1 VDQLNSESP
10 LPLYHQLRSL
20 LLKRITSG
28 EFLPGER
35 IPTEHELCDA
45 YGVSRTT
52 AGQALSLLVEE
63 GVVER
68 ARRRGTIVS
77 PTWRSTPEGS
87 VLRMV
92 MSDTVR
98 ADEIRSSLSSALNVS
113 IEVISYDRIH
123 QYLMRAVAEGDAPDI
138 AMIDHVWVAEFA
150 ESHMIYP
157 LDELDPVWT
166 TDLVANDLH
175 PSVAS
180 GFRYGNA
187 MYAIPEEINL
197 AGIWYDTAAL
207 GSVGVDVPDTWDELI
222 ATATLLRDTGAMRY
236 PISLPGGEAAG
247 ETTTY
252 CLAAMLAS
260 NGASIMNETVHLD
273 APNAI
278 AVLRL
283 IRQFITDG
291 LTDPEAISN
300 GWLEGPRL
308 LANGEAAINV
318 GGSYEIEH
326 IARRADIPLESVGDR
341 YVFAPFPGGP
351 DGQPAT
357 VIGGMG
363 HVVFRQ
369 STDPLRA
376 MDLIEAM
383 TSSPALLKRAEGH
396 WTIPPL
402 RSVVSAGLPESRFIN
417 ETVEMLPSART
428 RPIVAGHQPVTPHLH
443 VSCNRWSPVRS
454 DLLGQQSAPQSSS
467 LRSPTPSSN
476 APRKTS
482 QRSHHSRKRVL
493 PRSPTEHP
501 VAIPRS
507 SEQRPSCGY
516 TVYGPR
522 YDAIASS
529 IADPISVGVGAITT
543 PASLSTAILASAVP
557 MPPEMIAPA

>member
-1 VDQLNSESP
+1 MDQLDSESP

-68 ARRRGTIVS
+68 ARRRGTIVA

-92 MSDTVR
+92 MSDQVR
-98 ADEIRSSLSSALNVS
+98 ADQIRASINPAQNLS
-113 IEVISYDRIH
+113 IEVVPYDRIH

-138 AMIDHVWVAEFA
+138 AMIDHVWIAEFA
-150 ESHMIYP
+150 ESYMIYP
-157 LDELDPVWT
+157 LDELNPVWVGA
-166 TDLVANDLH
+166 LVANDLH

-180 GFRYGNA
+180 GFRYENSI
-187 MYAIPEEINL
+187 YAIPEEINL
-197 AGIWYDTAAL
+197 AGIWYDTVAL
-207 GSVGVDVPDTWDELI
+207 DSTGVGVPQTWEELI
-222 ATATLLRDTGAMRY
+222 EAATLLRDAGAMRY
-236 PISLPGGEAAG
+236 PISLPGGEVAR

-260 NGASIMNETVHLD
+260 NNASIMNETVHLD
-273 APNAI
+273 APNSVS
-278 AVLRL
+278 VLRL

-291 LTDPEAISN
+291 LADPEVISN

-308 LANGEAAINV
+308 LAKGEAAINI

-326 IARRADIPLESVGDR
+326 IAQRAGISLASVGDR
-341 YVFAPFPGGP
+341 FVFAPFPGGP

-369 STDPLRA
+369 SRDPLRA
-376 MDLIEAM
+376 MDLVEAM
-383 TSSPALLKRAEGH
+383 MSDAVLQKRAEGH

-402 RSVVSAGLPESRFIN
+402 RSVVSPDSTESRFIN
-417 ETVEMLPSART
+417 ATVQMLPNART
-428 RPIVAGHQPVTPHLH
+428 RPIVAGYQPVTRQLQRL
-443 VSCNRWSPVRS
+443 V
-454 DLLGQQSAPQSSS
+454 QSVITGS
-467 LRSPTPSSN
+467 
-476 APRKTS
+476 
-482 QRSHHSRKRVL
+482 
-493 PRSPTEHP
+493 
-501 VAIPRS
+501 I
-507 SEQRPSCGY
+507 RPAGAAER
-516 TVYGPR
+516 T
-522 YDAIASS
+522 AEFIA
-529 IADPISVGVGAITT
+529 AITDT
-543 PASLSTAILASAVP
+543 PLEQS
-557 MPPEMIAPA
+557 

>member
-1 VDQLNSESP
+1 MDQLDSGSP

-68 ARRRGTIVS
+68 ARRRGTIVA

-87 VLRMV
+87 ALRMV
-92 MSDTVR
+92 MSDQVR
-98 ADEIRSSLSSALNVS
+98 ADQIRANIDPALSLS
-113 IEVISYDRIH
+113 IEVVPYDLIH
-123 QYLMRAVAEGDAPDI
+123 QHLMRAVAEGDAPDI

-150 ESHMIYP
+150 ESYMIYP
-157 LDELDPVWT
+157 LDELNPVWVN
-166 TDLVANDLH
+166 DLVANNLH

-180 GFRYGNA
+180 GFRYESS

-197 AGIWYDTAAL
+197 AGIWYDTVAL
-207 GSVGVDVPDTWDELI
+207 DSIDVGVPRTWDELLAA
-222 ATATLLRDTGAMRY
+222 ATKLRDTGTMRY

-260 NGASIMNETVHLD
+260 NGASIMNETVLLD
-273 APNAI
+273 APNAV

-283 IRQFITDG
+283 IRRFITDG
-291 LTDPEAISN
+291 LANPEAISN

-308 LANGEAAINV
+308 LANGEAAISI

-326 IARRADIPLESVGDR
+326 IAQRADIPLESVGDR
-341 YVFAPFPGGP
+341 FVFAPFPGGP
-351 DGQPAT
+351 NGQPST

-369 STDPLRA
+369 SKDPLRA
-376 MDLIEAM
+376 MDVIEAM
-383 TSSPALLKRAEGH
+383 MGDAVVRKRAEGH

-402 RSVVSAGLPESRFIN
+402 RSVVPPSSTESRFIN
-417 ETVEMLPSART
+417 ETVDMLPNART
-428 RPIVAGHQPVTPHLH
+428 RPIVAGYQPVTRQLQRL
-443 VSCNRWSPVRS
+443 V
-454 DLLGQQSAPQSSS
+454 QSVIAGS
-467 LRSPTPSSN
+467 
-476 APRKTS
+476 
-482 QRSHHSRKRVL
+482 
-493 PRSPTEHP
+493 
-501 VAIPRS
+501 I
-507 SEQRPSCGY
+507 RPAGAVER
-516 TVYGPR
+516 T
-522 YDAIASS
+522 AEFIA
-529 IADPISVGVGAITT
+529 AITDT
-543 PASLSTAILASAVP
+543 ELGVT
-557 MPPEMIAPA
+557 

>member
-1 VDQLNSESP
+1 MDQLDPKSP

-35 IPTEHELCDA
+35 IPTEHELCEA
-45 YGVSRTT
+45 YSVSRTT
-52 AGQALSLLVEE
+52 AGQALSLLADE

-77 PTWRSTPEGS
+77 PTWRSSPEGS

-92 MSDTVR
+92 MSDQVR
-98 ADEIRSSLSSALNVS
+98 ADHIRTSIDTSRNLS
-113 IEVISYDRIH
+113 IEVVPYDRIH

-138 AMIDHVWVAEFA
+138 AMIDHVWIAEFA

-157 LDELDPVWT
+157 LDELNPVWVN
-166 TDLVANDLH
+166 DLVANDLH
-175 PSVAS
+175 PSIAS
-180 GFRYGNA
+180 GFRYETS

-197 AGIWYDTAAL
+197 AGIWYDTTAL
-207 GSVGVDVPDTWDELI
+207 DSVGVDVPLTWDELI
-222 ATATLLRDTGAMRY
+222 STAILLRDAGTMRY
-236 PISLPGGEAAG
+236 PISMPGGEAAG

-260 NGASIMNETVHLD
+260 NDASIMDETVRLD
-273 APNAI
+273 APNAT

-291 LTDPEAISN
+291 LTNPEAISN

-308 LANGEAAINV
+308 LANGEAAINI

-326 IARRADIPLESVGDR
+326 IARRADIPLEFVGDR
-341 YVFAPFPGGP
+341 FVFAPFPGGP

-363 HVVFRQ
+363 HVVLRQ

-376 MDLIEAM
+376 MDLVEAM
-383 TSSPALLKRAEGH
+383 TSSPVLSRRAEGH

-402 RSVVSAGLPESRFIN
+402 RSVVSANSPESRFIN
-417 ETVEMLPSART
+417 ETVEMLPTART
-428 RPIVAGHQPVTPHLH
+428 RPIVAGYQPVTRQLQRL
-443 VSCNRWSPVRS
+443 V
-454 DLLGQQSAPQSSS
+454 QSVITGS
-467 LRSPTPSSN
+467 
-476 APRKTS
+476 
-482 QRSHHSRKRVL
+482 
-493 PRSPTEHP
+493 
-501 VAIPRS
+501 I
-507 SEQRPSCGY
+507 RPAGAAER
-516 TVYGPR
+516 T
-522 YDAIASS
+522 AEFIA
-529 IADPISVGVGAITT
+529 AITDT
-543 PASLSTAILASAVP
+543 QLQS
-557 MPPEMIAPA
+557 

>member
-1 VDQLNSESP
+1 MDQLDSESP

-20 LLKRITSG
+20 LLGRITSG

-77 PTWRSTPEGS
+77 PTWRSSPEGS
-87 VLRMV
+87 ALRMV
-92 MSDTVR
+92 MSDQVR
-98 ADEIRSSLSSALNVS
+98 SDQIQAS
-113 IEVISYDRIH
+113 IDPARNLAVEVVPYDRIH
-123 QYLMRAVAEGDAPDI
+123 QYLMKAVAEGDAPDI
-138 AMIDHVWVAEFA
+138 AMIDHVWIAEFA

-157 LDELDPVWT
+157 LDELNPGWVN
-166 TDLVANDLH
+166 DLVANDLH

-180 GFRYGNA
+180 GFRYEGA

-207 GSVGVDVPDTWDELI
+207 DSVGVNVPRAWDELI
-222 ATATLLRDTGAMRY
+222 STARLLRDSGTMRY
-236 PISLPGGEAAG
+236 PISLPAGEAAR

-260 NGASIMNETVHLD
+260 NDASIMDETVHLD

-291 LTDPEAISN
+291 LMDPEAISN

-326 IARRADIPLESVGDR
+326 IARRADIPVEFVGDR
-341 YVFAPFPGGP
+341 FVFAPFPGGP
-351 DGQPAT
+351 DGRPAT

-369 STDPLRA
+369 AADPLRA
-376 MDLIEAM
+376 MDLVEAM
-383 TSSPALLKRAEGH
+383 TSSPVLSKRAEGH

-402 RSVVSAGLPESRFIN
+402 RSIVSENSPESRFIN
-417 ETVEMLPSART
+417 ETVEMLPTART
-428 RPIVAGHQPVTPHLH
+428 RPIVSGYQPVTRQLQ
-443 VSCNRWSPVRS
+443 R
-454 DLLGQQSAPQSSS
+454 LMQSVVTGS
-467 LRSPTPSSN
+467 
-476 APRKTS
+476 
-482 QRSHHSRKRVL
+482 
-493 PRSPTEHP
+493 
-501 VAIPRS
+501 I
-507 SEQRPSCGY
+507 RPAGAAER
-516 TVYGPR
+516 T
-522 YDAIASS
+522 AEFIA
-529 IADPISVGVGAITT
+529 AITDT
-543 PASLSTAILASAVP
+543 ELEVR
-557 MPPEMIAPA
+557 